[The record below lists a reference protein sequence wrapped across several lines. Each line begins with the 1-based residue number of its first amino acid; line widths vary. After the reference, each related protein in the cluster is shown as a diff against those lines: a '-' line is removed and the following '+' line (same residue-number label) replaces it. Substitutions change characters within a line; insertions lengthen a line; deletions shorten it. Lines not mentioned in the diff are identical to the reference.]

1 MGMANGDG
9 GNGGQ
14 KCQTWELVSPLFGIK
29 ARTATTKSHRQ
40 VIYFLSFFFF
50 FLGEWG
56 DG

>member
-14 KCQTWELVSPLFGIK
+14 KCQTWEPVSPLFGIK